1 MLSKL
6 KSTVTNIMETDKL
19 SEPEKKKIDV
29 SVLNGEEIK
38 VYKKI
43 LEKFKENIETIEELG
58 QTNKDDIVQYI
69 K

>member
-1 MLSKL
+1 
-6 KSTVTNIMETDKL
+6 METDKL